1 MREATIIKHKLNM
14 RGIRDSSINKHA
26 VVVQLADTYKY
37 TQLLQQP
44 QLQFNKRIHHVPPYE
59 HTHTQCVTTGELEFK
74 TSQVASSYSN
84 NITSCLD
91 EYI

>member
-1 MREATIIKHKLNM
+1 MREATIIKYKLNM

-26 VVVQLADTYKY
+26 VVVQLADTYCTNTHNCYSHSYNSIKEY
-37 TQLLQQP
+37 IVYLHM
-44 QLQFNKRIHHVPPYE
+44 N
-59 HTHTQCVTTGELEFK
+59 THTQCVTTGELEFK